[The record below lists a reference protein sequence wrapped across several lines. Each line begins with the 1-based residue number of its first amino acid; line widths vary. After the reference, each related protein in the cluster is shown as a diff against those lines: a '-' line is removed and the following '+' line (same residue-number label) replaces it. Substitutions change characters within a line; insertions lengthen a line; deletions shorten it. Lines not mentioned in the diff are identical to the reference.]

1 MKKDLTNSKVER
13 SNILNNNIA
22 MPELY
27 KAIGYKGL
35 KFESKFRFTKNQL
48 EYFYEV
54 DSRTIERLLVAH
66 ENEISKSGYEV
77 LTGERLKD
85 FKKLIQI
92 ENVNIY
98 NNINTAPSLGIFTFK
113 ALLNVGMLLTES
125 ERAKQVRSQILDIII
140 DVLNHKS
147 GGHTKFI
154 NQREEAYIPAAIDE
168 FIFHKKFTD
177 AIDHFIEKNNFKYA
191 QLINKVYKSI
201 FREDANEYKKIL
213 KLKANESVRSTFY
226 TEILRVISDYE
237 NAYAKELERE
247 FKKNNR
253 KLSLLEAHHLFN
265 DFAIRAEDMMEAS
278 IEDARSKMASRDL
291 VFRDALHEKLENY
304 ITEISLNDFNNFLG
318 EQSMTLEKRLEQ
330 NKDVFKR
337 LKNR

>member
-98 NNINTAPSLGIFTFK
+98 NNINTA
-113 ALLNVGMLLTES
+113 
-125 ERAKQVRSQILDIII
+125 
-140 DVLNHKS
+140 
-147 GGHTKFI
+147 
-154 NQREEAYIPAAIDE
+154 
-168 FIFHKKFTD
+168 
-177 AIDHFIEKNNFKYA
+177 
-191 QLINKVYKSI
+191 
-201 FREDANEYKKIL
+201 
-213 KLKANESVRSTFY
+213 
-226 TEILRVISDYE
+226 
-237 NAYAKELERE
+237 
-247 FKKNNR
+247 
-253 KLSLLEAHHLFN
+253 
-265 DFAIRAEDMMEAS
+265 
-278 IEDARSKMASRDL
+278 
-291 VFRDALHEKLENY
+291 
-304 ITEISLNDFNNFLG
+304 
-318 EQSMTLEKRLEQ
+318 
-330 NKDVFKR
+330 
-337 LKNR
+337 